1 VLGQGTRSHMPQ
13 LRPSRTPPPQKK
25 NKIRELKKERERTQ
39 LQGGQDCFKE
49 FKEEGV
55 VMGDKKG

>member
-1 VLGQGTRSHMPQ
+1 MEH
-13 LRPSRTPPPQKK
+13 PPAKK
-25 NKIRELKKERERTQ
+25 KKKIRELKKERERTQ